1 MVEKITMMPQ
11 RSTRR
16 RPTNF
21 KMLVCQSLD
30 VSTLETVCLT
40 TIKCYIK
47 SSKCPEE
54 RVNSLLKML
63 SKSVTFCI
71 FDFYK
76 VV

>member
-1 MVEKITMMPQ
+1 MCTAREVYHRTNEDGAKIIMVEKITMMPQ

-40 TIKCYIK
+40 TIKC
-47 SSKCPEE
+47 
-54 RVNSLLKML
+54 
-63 SKSVTFCI
+63 
-71 FDFYK
+71 
-76 VV
+76 

>member
-40 TIKCYIK
+40 TIKC
-47 SSKCPEE
+47 
-54 RVNSLLKML
+54 
-63 SKSVTFCI
+63 
-71 FDFYK
+71 
-76 VV
+76 